1 MKYFLYF
8 LISFGIFS
16 LISLRGNAQCPNSA
30 PFTITDLGGG
40 FYQFTSFA
48 TTPSGNGFEYW
59 NFGDNNTGSGNSII
73 HLYSTN
79 GVFTPSLTVYD
90 SLNTLWCG
98 YSVQTITVNLGTCN
112 LDADFYYNINPTSN
126 EVFFGNMSI
135 DSTSSGNTEIT
146 YIWSFGDGN
155 SSVETNPT
163 HNYASNGT
171 YTVCLVATNN
181 LGCQDTMCYDI
192 TVANGCSFTPVITI
206 SNPGTGIYV
215 ATYNWTGQFT
225 AGSSLWT
232 GPFSQQ
238 STSPA
243 YTFTITTPGSYGI
256 CLELTD
262 ASGCS
267 VAVCDTVQGPTFCNM
282 TADYSVVQQSG
293 TAMTWQGVA
302 MGGTPPYTY
311 SWDYGDGQTSSDSSN
326 FATHTFANFGNYTV
340 CLTIT
345 DANGCTASYCSDF
358 NINNCSSFVGTC
370 FTTQVNDSVYV
381 FNSIGSGGTAPYT
394 YNWTFPGAWPSN
406 STTAATTVIFSNPGT
421 YVGTVVITDANGCIW
436 TCNSTVTVP
445 GNNCPMSA
453 SYTYAQ
459 SGQLVNFVAGF
470 SINGTPPYS
479 YEWSF
484 GDGTTITSSLPN
496 FTYTYAGPGL
506 YGACLNVTDAS
517 GCSSL
522 FCDTVS
528 ISNPCSSLVTTC
540 SNTYQGNGSYQF
552 FAVATGG
559 TPPYTYSWTINGGSP
574 SSSNQTIFQ
583 SSFTAPGTYTAVCA
597 IMDASGCVNTCAST
611 VTYQPN
617 NCSITFT
624 AFNQMGNTYFYGYYN
639 TTPDLL
645 SINWGDGTPIETYPN
660 PVNGNMITH
669 SYAVTGNY
677 TICAWITTPTC
688 SDTLC
693 QNIFACAQNMDF
705 SYSVNGNS
713 YTFNILNYDSNAV
726 YYWNLDGGAF
736 ITATSDSL
744 VYEFSFGGSNSVC
757 LSQSGQCY
765 DSICYTIDVA
775 IENADTLSGYLWND
789 TNGNGLWD
797 NGETAITSG
806 YVYICSSSNPQ
817 NCQWQYVDNTGY
829 YQFIV
834 APGSY
839 SITSYYYGTNIVQ
852 TYPYNPTSY
861 SVTTT
866 GGQNISG
873 FNFGYQNQNVILC
886 GVVYYDNNGNGI
898 QDNGENGVAN
908 TYVKIN
914 GYWYYTNSNGQYNA
928 NLIAGTYSIQYV
940 SAPAGYVITQPSSGN
955 SYSVNAS
962 QIGQTYCNNNFGI
975 YADPTLQNLCI
986 DIIPYTTVTPG
997 FPAWY
1002 YLKYCNYGAFA
1013 MNGSL
1018 TFQWDEGLISTGSG
1032 DFSVAPSS
1040 IDIANNTATW
1050 NFTNLQPGECK
1061 YIYVNLTAS
1070 TTLQLGTNT
1079 VEFAI
1084 INPITG
1090 DNNPLNNIDTIHQVV
1105 VGSWDPN
1112 AKEVSPGVG
1121 PEGYVYPNTKLNYT
1135 IHFQNMG
1142 TAPAVNV
1149 IVVDTLSSL
1158 LDWNTITM
1166 TGASHN
1172 YTVEFDETS
1181 GIATWYFN
1189 NIMLPDSGTDYQGSM
1204 GFLQFTINQDANL
1217 TDGTVIENFGD
1228 IYFDF
1233 NEPVRTNTAIST
1245 INKNLS
1251 VESLDVT
1258 QLVSVFPNP
1267 IHDAAIFL
1275 NKSTN
1280 GSTIQ
1285 LVVRNVVGQIVE
1297 NVQIQASGAY
1307 RFNRNNL
1314 PSGIY
1319 MYEVIGENGKN
1330 SIGKI
1335 ILD

>member
-1 MKYFLYF
+1 MKYFLYL

-16 LISLRGNAQCPNSA
+16 LISLRSNAQCPNSA

-98 YSVQTITVNLGTCN
+98 YSVQTITVNLGPCN

-163 HNYASNGT
+163 HNYVSNGT

-206 SNPGTGIYV
+206 SNPSDYIYV
-215 ATYNWTGQFT
+215 ANYTWSGQYN
-225 AGSSLWT
+225 AGSVLWT
-232 GPFSQQ
+232 GPFGLQ
-238 STSPA
+238 STSPVT
-243 YTFTITTPGSYGI
+243 TFTITVPGEYLI

-262 ASGCS
+262 SSGCT
-267 VAVCDTVQGPTFCNM
+267 AGTCDTVTVPPFCNL
-282 TADYSVVQQSG
+282 TADFSVVQQGVTAITLQAATTSG
-293 TAMTWQGVA
+293 TA
-302 MGGTPPYTY
+302 PYSY
-311 SWDYGDGQTSSDSSN
+311 FWDFGDGQTFTNTSN
-326 FATHTFANFGNYTV
+326 FATHTYLNPGTYTV

-345 DANGCTASYCSDF
+345 DASGCSAVYCNPID
-358 NINNCSSFVGTC
+358 INSCASFVGTC
-370 FTTQVNDSVYV
+370 FAQPVNDSTYV
-381 FNSIGSGGTAPYT
+381 FNSIGNGGTPPYS
-394 YNWTFPGAWPSN
+394 YNWTFQGGSPST
-406 STTAATTVIFSNPGT
+406 SSTAATTVMFNNPGT
-421 YVGTVVITDANGCIW
+421 YIGTVVITDALGCIW
-436 TCNSTVTVP
+436 TCNSSITVP
-445 GNNCPMSA
+445 ATNCQMNV
-453 SYTYAQ
+453 SYTYVQ
-459 SGQLVNFVAGF
+459 NGTVINFVPGF
-470 SINGTPPYS
+470 SSQGTPPYL
-479 YEWSF
+479 YQWSF
-484 GDGTTITSSLPN
+484 GDGQSSSSSMPN
-496 FTYTYAGPGL
+496 IAHTYTSPGL
-506 YGACLNVTDAS
+506 YNACLTVTDAA
-517 GCSSL
+517 GCSSS

-528 ISNPCSSLVTTC
+528 ISNPCSSLIATC
-540 SNTYQGNGSYQF
+540 SNNYLGNGAYQF
-552 FAVATGG
+552 FTAATNG

-574 SSSNQTIFQ
+574 STSSQSTIN
-583 SSFTAPGTYTAVCA
+583 SSFTVAGTYTAVCV
-597 IMDASGCVNTCAST
+597 ITDASGCSYTCTSII
-611 VTYQPN
+611 TYQPD
-617 NCSITFT
+617 NCALTFT
-624 AFNQMGNTYFYGYYN
+624 AFNQAGVTNFYGYYSTN
-639 TTPDLL
+639 PELL

-726 YYWNLDGGAF
+726 YYWNIDGGAF

-797 NGETAITSG
+797 IGETAITSG
-806 YVYICSSSNPQ
+806 FVYICSSSNPQ

-873 FNFGYQNQNVILC
+873 FNFGYQNQSVIIC
-886 GVVYYDNNGNGI
+886 GVVYNDTNGNGM
-898 QDNGENGVAN
+898 QDSGENGVPN

-914 GYWYYTNSNGQYNA
+914 GYWYYTNSNGQYSA
-928 NLIAGTYSIQYV
+928 TLTSGTYNIIYNN
-940 SAPAGYVITQPSSGN
+940 APTGYAVTEPSGAN
-955 SYSVNAS
+955 SYVVNAS
-962 QIGQTYCNNNFGI
+962 QIGQTYCGNDFGI

-1002 YLKYCNYGAFA
+1002 YIKYCNYGAFA
-1013 MNGSL
+1013 MNGTV
-1018 TFQWDEGLISTGSG
+1018 TFHWDEGLISTGSG
-1032 DFSVAPSS
+1032 DFSVAPSTL
-1040 IDIANNTATW
+1040 DIANQTATW
-1050 NFTNLQPGECK
+1050 NFSNLQPGECK
-1061 YIYVNLTAS
+1061 TIFVDLTAS
-1070 TTLQLGTNT
+1070 TSLVLGSNT
-1079 VEFAI
+1079 VEFVMI
-1084 INPITG
+1084 DPITG
-1090 DNNPLNNIDTIHQVV
+1090 DAYPINNIDTTHQVV

-1149 IVVDTLSSL
+1149 IVIDTLSNL
-1158 LDWNTITM
+1158 LDWNSFTM

-1172 YTVEFDETS
+1172 YTVEFDQS
-1181 GIATWYFN
+1181 NGIAVWYFN
-1189 NIMLPDSGTDYQGSM
+1189 NIMLPDSGADYQGSM
-1204 GFLQFTINQDANL
+1204 GFLQFSINQQANL
-1217 TDGTVIENFGD
+1217 VDGTVIPNFGD

-1245 INKNLS
+1245 INKSLS
-1251 VESLDVT
+1251 VESVSVEHLVT
-1258 QLVSVFPNP
+1258 VFPNP
-1267 IHDAAIFL
+1267 MHDAAIFL

-1280 GSTIQ
+1280 GGELHI
-1285 LVVRNVVGQIVE
+1285 VIRNVVGQVVE
-1297 NVQIQASGAY
+1297 NAVIQKSAAY

-1319 MYEVIGENGKN
+1319 MYEVIDADGKTAT
-1330 SIGKI
+1330 GKI